1 MSVFWSVIGGFVF
14 LLAALFGYVG
24 FFVRKL
30 GTPTKGVL
38 INRTERPSKAL
49 LVIDVQEDFT
59 RNTGKQGFDPQVRDA
74 ALKIM
79 NQEIAE
85 ARSHGSEVA
94 FVKNIFRDWPV
105 IQLMK
110 LVAGGIGTPGREGL
124 KFDRDVDLGDAPVFE
139 KSVGDTF
146 SNRDFEAWLDKK
158 KIGRLTLVGLDACH
172 CVQLTAKGARA
183 RGYDVEIREPATL
196 TATPAKW
203 PSLKSEL
210 DAAGV
215 VVC

>member
-1 MSVFWSVIGGFVF
+1 MSVLWSIIGGLV
-14 LLAALFGYVG
+14 LLLVALFGYVG

-30 GTPTKGVL
+30 GTPTKGEL
-38 INRTERPSKAL
+38 INLTERPSKAL
-49 LVIDVQEDFT
+49 LIIDVQEDFT
-59 RNTGKQGFDPQVRDA
+59 RNTGKHSFDPQVRDA
-74 ALKIM
+74 ALKVM

-85 ARSHGSEVA
+85 ARSHGSKVV

-105 IQLMK
+105 IQMMK

-124 KFDRDVDLGDAPVFE
+124 KFDRDIVVGDAPVFE

-146 SNRDFEAWLDKK
+146 SNPDFETWLAEK

-172 CVQLTAKGARA
+172 CVQLTAKGARS